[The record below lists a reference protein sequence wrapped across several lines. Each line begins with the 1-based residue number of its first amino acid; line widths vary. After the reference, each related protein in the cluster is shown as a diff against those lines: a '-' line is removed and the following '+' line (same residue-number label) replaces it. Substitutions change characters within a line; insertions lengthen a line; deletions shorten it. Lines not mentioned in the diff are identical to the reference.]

1 MKPSKPS
8 SVCSVDTLLR
18 VCDVFVSTFSASDGA
33 QKLFNQLSKIEKVK
47 VFQSTLST
55 PSIQIEQIRVY
66 FNFALFCWKTILENY
81 AKEKVPTIK
90 EHILTQ
96 CAVHFAGEKSTCGL
110 INATRLLQVCLVFVC
125 VFLAGS

>member
-1 MKPSKPS
+1 MKSWKPL
-8 SVCSVDTLLR
+8 SVCSVHTLLR
-18 VCDVFVSTFSASDGA
+18 VCDVFVSTFSLSDGG
-33 QKLFNQLSKIEKVK
+33 QKRFDQLSKIQKVK

-66 FNFALFCWKTILENY
+66 LNFALFCWKTILENY

-96 CAVHFAGEKSTCGL
+96 CVVHFADQKSTCGL
-110 INATRLLQVCLVFVC
+110 INATRLLQVCLVFV
-125 VFLAGS
+125 

>member
-1 MKPSKPS
+1 MKSWKPL
-8 SVCSVDTLLR
+8 SVCSVHTLLR
-18 VCDVFVSTFSASDGA
+18 VCDVFVSTFSLSDGG
-33 QKLFNQLSKIEKVK
+33 QKRFDQLSKIQKVK

-66 FNFALFCWKTILENY
+66 LNFALFCWKTILENY

-96 CAVHFAGEKSTCGL
+96 CAVHFAGQKSTCGL
-110 INATRLLQVCLVFVC
+110 INATKLLQVCLMFV
-125 VFLAGS
+125 